1 MIRPRKRY
9 QSSWIITFKTGYVN
23 WSTFKENQNLVS
35 LPKNSILLT
44 ADVVGVYRSIPHESG
59 LQALEEALENRNH
72 KQIFEFNKVVFQK
85 MSGTQLGQKFASPWA
100 CIFMDEIKTKFSR
113 TRSHQRMV
121 WFRYIHLSFFIW
133 IYGEE
138 KLMADLMLLIP
149 IFNSRMS
156 PFKIFKHQFHKMT
169 KHTQRI
175 RR

>member
-1 MIRPRKRY
+1 
-9 QSSWIITFKTGYVN
+9 
-23 WSTFKENQNLVS
+23 
-35 LPKNSILLT
+35 
-44 ADVVGVYRSIPHESG
+44 
-59 LQALEEALENRNH
+59 
-72 KQIFEFNKVVFQK
+72 